1 MAAAAGDVQVGSGA
15 GMAGMAALRAA
26 FDRDGIIV
34 VPGFASEGPTLVAT
48 TARLVL

>member
-1 MAAAAGDVQVGSGA
+1 MAAGAGDVQVGSGA
-15 GMAGMAALRAA
+15 DMAALRAA

-48 TARLVL
+48 VTRLVL